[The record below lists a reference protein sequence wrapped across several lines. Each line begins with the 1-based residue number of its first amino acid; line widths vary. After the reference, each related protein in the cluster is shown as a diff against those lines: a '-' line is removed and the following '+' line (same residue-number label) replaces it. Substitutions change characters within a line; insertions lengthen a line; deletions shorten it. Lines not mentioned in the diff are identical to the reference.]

1 MKHNDEKYKKC
12 TTQNYCKLSICMIAG
27 VASLGLSFLICFINP
42 AHIMSKHVLRL
53 TEGSYL
59 YEILHEEIPC
69 VYLHIYLFN
78 ITNGAAFLAG
88 KDTKL
93 RVEEVGP
100 FTYQEFRKNEDIEL
114 DEENGLMK
122 YSPKFRL
129 EFLREKSIA
138 DPKDVIL
145 QLPNIP
151 MLTLATR
158 LSTNPFTQ
166 YGYNLL
172 IAKMNTKAILSLDA
186 HSYLWGWDDPIVKMF
201 NSFIPGIINFSK
213 LGLLDRLYENERSR
227 IELATKEQ
235 DKFKIRKYNGEAGL
249 SMHGYGTEKQSR
261 CNTFEDVYEGLGY
274 PTDLTKE
281 TPLRI
286 FRYSF
291 CRILDLQYQGSRTMK
306 NGAEAFVYKFSNET
320 FTMNENNKC
329 VCTLP
334 TCIEGVSNIGPC
346 FYDTSTGLSI
356 GHYLHSDPKLYERLE
371 GIKPN
376 AAEHDSEFVID
387 SKLGVVLST
396 RFSLQGNVIV
406 GDVRFNSATR
416 QFSNMVVPTILFKIV
431 QPDLIP
437 YVKKILWFEYS
448 LGPYLRIVPATL
460 SFVAGLLLLAIAVRS
475 CLCLRAKSGLT
486 YKLSTT
492 VPLIDE
498 KNGDLAKT
506 STDQCR

>member
-1 MKHNDEKYKKC
+1 MKHNDEKCKKC
-12 TTQNYCKLSICMIAG
+12 TTQSYCKLSICTTVGFAF
-27 VASLGLSFLICFINP
+27 LGLSVLICFINP
-42 AHIMSKHVLRL
+42 AHIMSTYVLRL

-78 ITNGAAFLAG
+78 ITNGDAFLSG

-93 RVEEVGP
+93 RVQEVGP

-114 DEENGLMK
+114 DEENGLLR
-122 YSPKFRL
+122 YSPKFRI
-129 EFLREKSIA
+129 EFIREMSIA
-138 DPKDVIL
+138 DPKDVVL

-166 YGYNLL
+166 YGFNLL
-172 IAKMNTKAILSLDA
+172 ITQMNSKAIMTLDVQ
-186 HSYLWGWDDPIVKMF
+186 SYLWGWDDPIIKMF
-201 NSFIPGIINFSK
+201 NSFIPGMINFTK

-227 IELATKEQ
+227 IELATEEQ

-249 SMHGYGTEKQSR
+249 SMHGYGTAKQSR

-281 TPLRI
+281 KPLRI

-291 CRILDLQYQGSRTMK
+291 CRIMDLQYQGSRTME
-306 NGAEAFVYKFSNET
+306 NGAEGFVYKFSNDT
-320 FTMNENNKC
+320 FTANEDNQC
-329 VCTLP
+329 VCTMP
-334 TCIEGVSNIGPC
+334 KCIEGLSTLAPC
-346 FYDTSTGLSI
+346 FYEASTGLSL
-356 GHYLHSDPKLYERLE
+356 GHYLHADPKLYERVE

-376 AAEHDSEFVID
+376 EEEHDSEFVID
-387 SKLGVVLST
+387 SKLGIALST
-396 RFSLQGNVIV
+396 HFSLQGNLIIT
-406 GDVRFNSATR
+406 DVRYNSATR
-416 QFSNMVVPTILFKIV
+416 RFSNMIVPTIRFHVV

-437 YVKKILWFEYS
+437 YVKKIVWFEYI
-448 LGPYLRIVPATL
+448 LGPYLRTVPATL
-460 SFVAGLLLLAIAVRS
+460 FFIIGFSIVILVVRS
-475 CLCLRAKSGLT
+475 CLGLRSKRGLA

-492 VPLIDE
+492 VPLIEE
-498 KNGDLAKT
+498 KSDDLTKI
-506 STDQCR
+506 DQCR